1 MEKKQVKIVGAGNWG
16 TTLALYLER
25 LGAKVY
31 LFEPLEERRRALKE
45 ERENKL
51 FLPGFK
57 LGDSVV
63 IIDSP
68 VEEGRDAD
76 LVFIVVPSKF
86 FNTTLE
92 NISPLKESGSDFVNF
107 TKGLGGKDSF
117 LLSDSMKKFF
127 PEDKIAVVSGPTI
140 AAEIAAGLPAS
151 CVAASSNPHLA
162 SKIQKTLS
170 SKRLRVYTS
179 DDVKGV
185 ELGGALKN
193 IIALA
198 AGILDGMDLGT
209 NAKAALMTRGQ
220 FEIEKLG
227 TALGAKK
234 ETFSGLSGFGDLIT
248 TCFSNYSRNRTMG
261 EKLGRGASLSDIQ
274 SEMLMVAEGE
284 RTARIAERISKEKGI
299 EMPITSAVVGILD
312 GKLTPLEAV
321 DRLMERD
328 LKPEIPN

>member
-1 MEKKQVKIVGAGNWG
+1 MEKTRVKVFGAGNWG
-16 TTLALYLER
+16 TTLALHLER
-25 LGAKVY
+25 LGAHVY
-31 LFEPLEERRRALKE
+31 LFEPLEERRRALRE

-57 LGDSVV
+57 LGDSVE
-63 IIDSP
+63 IIDST
-68 VEEGRDAD
+68 VDEGMDAD
-76 LVFIVVPSKF
+76 LVFIVVPSKYF
-86 FNTTLE
+86 DSTLE
-92 NISPLKESGSDFVNF
+92 NLSPLKDSGADFVNF
-107 TKGLGGKDSF
+107 TKGLGENGSF
-117 LLSDSMKKFF
+117 LLSDAMKKYF

-151 CVAASSNPHLA
+151 CVAASSNPELA
-162 SKIQKTLS
+162 LRIQKTLS

-198 AGILDGMDLGT
+198 AGILDGMCLGT

-220 FEIEKLG
+220 YEIEKLG

-248 TCFSNYSRNRTMG
+248 TCFSDFSRNRTMG
-261 EKLGRGASLSDIQ
+261 EKLGRGTKLTDIQ

-312 GKLTPLEAV
+312 GKFTPAEAV
-321 DRLMERD
+321 ERLMERD